1 MKFLLIVLLG
11 WSVGLWAE
19 NNSSKEDNATG
30 VRQEKVQVDEKAIKE
45 QIEREKKY
53 AKEQKFYQG
62 DEYDLDVHKVDPKT
76 LEKIPT
82 IEPEYDFDMTDV
94 YSD

>member
-1 MKFLLIVLLG
+1 MKIFLTLL
-11 WSVGLWAE
+11 VGFSAIIWAE
-19 NNSSKEDNATG
+19 NNESNESNLS
-30 VRQEKVQVDEKAIKE
+30 EKAILEAQIKK

-53 AKEQKFYQG
+53 AQEQKFYQG
-62 DEYDLDVHKVDPKT
+62 QEYDLDAHKVDPKI
-76 LEKIPT
+76 LEKVPA